1 MYSGQ
6 SNSERMR
13 DMFGE
18 KILDYWDD
26 IVRDLGKLVAIPS
39 VAVPTEGE
47 HPFGDPCAK
56 ALDTAV
62 ELAESYGLK
71 AKNVDYYAAHAEI
84 GEGEGNA
91 VVMAHLDVVPAGDGW
106 DSDPFTMVLTEDG
119 RAIGRGVAD
128 DKGAAVVALHCLRA
142 IKDAGVKGK
151 RKLRVIFG
159 SAEEIGMHDMPYY
172 FSKEQHPDMGFTPDA
187 GYGICHCEKGGLNF
201 QVKGAND
208 STLIKSFTAGTVPNA
223 VPSKAECQVVC
234 TAAEREKLAEA
245 AGHLGIA
252 VEVTPT
258 EGGAKLLA
266 KGKAAHA
273 AAPQT
278 GMNAASYLVELLY
291 EVFGG
296 ERLGSFFTFIHEK
309 IALTSDGSLLGVN
322 ISDEPSGPLTFNL
335 GIVRVTPED
344 CCLTV
349 DIRYPATKEGKWVSG
364 TIRKAVEEAGLEF
377 VQLSDAVPLY
387 LPKESRLVT
396 LLSGAYKDVTGEDC
410 DIFSMGGGTYARQMF
425 GKGVAFGPGFH
436 DDIPAHEHD
445 VNEQIN
451 LEKLKLH
458 AQICLEAMY
467 RMFTAD

>member
-1 MYSGQ
+1 
-6 SNSERMR
+6 
-13 DMFGE
+13 MFGE
-18 KILDYWDD
+18 RILDYWDD

-39 VAVPTEGE
+39 VAVRTEGD

-91 VVMAHLDVVPAGDGW
+91 VVMAHLDVVPAGEGW
-106 DSDPFTMVLTEDG
+106 DSDPFQMVLTEDG

-142 IKDAGVKGK
+142 IKDAGVKGR

-159 SAEEIGMHDMPYY
+159 SAEEIGMYDMPYY

-201 QVKGAND
+201 NVKAKND
-208 STLIKSFTAGTVPNA
+208 SPLIKSFAAGTVPNA
-223 VPSKAECQVVC
+223 VPSKAECRIVC
-234 TAAEREKLAEA
+234 TADEFDRLKSAAKESGIDIEA
-245 AGHLGIA
+245 AR
-252 VEVTPT
+252 T
-258 EGGAKLLA
+258 EDGAKLLA

-273 AAPQT
+273 AAPSL
-278 GMNAASYLVELLY
+278 GRNAASYLVELLH
-291 EVFGG
+291 EVFGP
-296 ERLGSFFTFIHEK
+296 ERLGSFFGFIHEK
-309 IALTSDGSLLGVN
+309 IGLASDGSPLGVN

-335 GIVRVTPED
+335 GIVNVNSESCT
-344 CCLTV
+344 LTV
-349 DIRYPATKEGKWVSG
+349 DIRYPATKEGKWVSD
-364 TIRKAVEEAGLEF
+364 TIRGQVEAAGLEF

-387 LPKESRLVT
+387 LPKESQLVS
-396 LLSGAYKDVTGEDC
+396 LLSGAYKDVTGEEC

-425 GKGVAFGPGFH
+425 GKGVAFGPGFK

-467 RMFTAD
+467 RMYTAG

>member
-1 MYSGQ
+1 
-6 SNSERMR
+6 
-13 DMFGE
+13 MFGE
-18 KILDYWDD
+18 RILDYWDD

-39 VAVPTEGE
+39 VAVRTEGE

-91 VVMAHLDVVPAGDGW
+91 VVMAHLDVVPAGEGW
-106 DSDPFTMVLTEDG
+106 DSDPFQMVLTEDG

-142 IKDAGVKGK
+142 INDAGVKGK

-159 SAEEIGMHDMPYY
+159 SAEEIGMYDMPYY

-201 QVKGAND
+201 NVKAKND
-208 STLIKSFTAGTVPNA
+208 SPLIKSFAAGTVPNA
-223 VPSKAECQVVC
+223 VPSKAECRIVC
-234 TAAEREKLAEA
+234 TADEFDRLKSAAKESGIEIEA
-245 AGHLGIA
+245 AR
-252 VEVTPT
+252 T
-258 EGGAKLLA
+258 EDGAKLLA

-273 AAPQT
+273 AAPSL
-278 GMNAASYLVELLY
+278 GRNAASYLVELLH
-291 EVFGG
+291 EVFGP
-296 ERLGSFFTFIHEK
+296 ERLGSFFGFIHEK
-309 IALTSDGSLLGVN
+309 IGLASDGSPLGVD

-335 GIVRVTPED
+335 GIVNVNSESCT
-344 CCLTV
+344 LTV
-349 DIRYPATKEGKWVSG
+349 DIRYPATKEGKWVSD
-364 TIRKAVEEAGLEF
+364 TIRGQVEAAGLEF

-387 LPKESRLVT
+387 LPKESQLVS
-396 LLSGAYKDVTGEDC
+396 LLSGAYKDVTGEEC

-425 GKGVAFGPGFH
+425 GKGVAFGPGFK

-467 RMFTAD
+467 RMYTAD

>member
-1 MYSGQ
+1 
-6 SNSERMR
+6 
-13 DMFGE
+13 MFGE
-18 KILDYWDD
+18 RILNYWDD

-39 VAVPTEGE
+39 VAVRTEGE

-91 VVMAHLDVVPAGDGW
+91 VVMAHLDVVPAGEGW
-106 DSDPFTMVLTEDG
+106 DSDPFQMVLTEDG

-142 IKDAGVKGK
+142 IKDAGVKGR

-159 SAEEIGMHDMPYY
+159 SAEEIGMYDMPYY

-201 QVKGAND
+201 NVKAKND
-208 STLIKSFTAGTVPNA
+208 SPLIKSFAAGTVPNA
-223 VPSKAECQVVC
+223 VPSKAECRIVC
-234 TAAEREKLAEA
+234 TADEFDRLKSA
-245 AGHLGIA
+245 AKESGIEI
-252 VEVTPT
+252 EVART
-258 EGGAKLLA
+258 EDGAKLLA

-273 AAPQT
+273 AAPSL
-278 GMNAASYLVELLY
+278 GRNAASYLVELLH
-291 EVFGG
+291 EVFGP
-296 ERLGSFFTFIHEK
+296 ERLGSFFGFIHEK
-309 IALTSDGSLLGVN
+309 IGLASDGSPLGVN

-335 GIVRVTPED
+335 GIVNVNSESCT
-344 CCLTV
+344 LTV
-349 DIRYPATKEGKWVSG
+349 DIRYPATKEGKWVSD
-364 TIRKAVEEAGLEF
+364 TIRGQVEAAGLEF

-387 LPKESRLVT
+387 LPKESQLVS
-396 LLSGAYKDVTGEDC
+396 LLSGAYKDVTGEEC

-425 GKGVAFGPGFH
+425 GKGVAFGPGFK

-467 RMFTAD
+467 RMYTAG

>member
-1 MYSGQ
+1 
-6 SNSERMR
+6 
-13 DMFGE
+13 MFGE

-26 IVRDLGKLVAIPS
+26 ILRDLAALVAIPS
-39 VAVPTEGE
+39 VAVRSSQGKPY
-47 HPFGDPCAK
+47 GDQCAK
-56 ALDTAV
+56 ALDKV
-62 ELAESYGLK
+62 LEMAEGYGLK
-71 AKNVDYYAAHAEI
+71 TKNVDYYAGHAEY

-91 VVMAHLDVVPAGDGW
+91 VVMAHLDVVPAGEGW
-106 DSDPFTMVLTEDG
+106 DSDPFQMVLTEDG

-142 IKDAGVKGK
+142 IKDAGVKGR

-159 SAEEIGMHDMPYY
+159 SAEEIGMYDMPYY

-201 QVKGAND
+201 NVKAKND
-208 STLIKSFTAGTVPNA
+208 SPLIKSFAAGTVPNA
-223 VPSKAECQVVC
+223 VPSKAECRIVC
-234 TAAEREKLAEA
+234 TADEFDRLKSAAKESGIEIEA
-245 AGHLGIA
+245 AR
-252 VEVTPT
+252 T
-258 EGGAKLLA
+258 EDGAKLLA

-273 AAPQT
+273 AAPSL
-278 GMNAASYLVELLY
+278 GRNAASYLVELLH
-291 EVFGG
+291 EVFGP
-296 ERLGSFFTFIHEK
+296 ERLGSFFGFIHEK
-309 IALTSDGSLLGVN
+309 IGLASDGSPLGVD

-335 GIVRVTPED
+335 GIVNATTES
-344 CCLTV
+344 CTLTV
-349 DIRYPATKEGKWVSG
+349 DIRYPATKEGKWVCD
-364 TIRKAVEEAGLEF
+364 TIRGQVEAAGLEF

-387 LPKESRLVT
+387 LPKESQLVS
-396 LLSGAYKDVTGEDC
+396 LLSGAYKDVTGEEC

-425 GKGVAFGPGFH
+425 GKGVAFGPGFK

-467 RMFTAD
+467 RMYTAG

>member
-1 MYSGQ
+1 
-6 SNSERMR
+6 
-13 DMFGE
+13 MFGE

-62 ELAESYGLK
+62 ELSESYGLK

-91 VVMAHLDVVPAGDGW
+91 VVMAHLDVVPAGEGW
-106 DSDPFTMVLTEDG
+106 DSDPFKMVLTEDG

-142 IKDAGVKGK
+142 INDAGVKGK

-201 QVKGAND
+201 NVKGKND
-208 STLIKSFTAGTVPNA
+208 SALIKSFSAGTVPNA
-223 VPSKAECQVVC
+223 VPSKAECRIVC
-234 TAAEREKLAEA
+234 TAGELDRLSA
-245 AGHLGIA
+245 AARDCGIP
-252 VEVTPT
+252 VEIAPT
-258 EGGAKLLA
+258 EDGAKLLA

-273 AAPQT
+273 AAPQS
-278 GMNAASYLVELLY
+278 GLNAASYLIELLH
-291 EVFGG
+291 EVFGA
-296 ERLGSFFTFIHEK
+296 ERLGRFFSFIHEK

-335 GIVRVTPED
+335 GIVKADSES

-349 DIRYPATKEGKWVSG
+349 DIRYPATKDGKWVSE
-364 TIRKAVEEAGLEF
+364 TIQKAVEAAGLEY

-387 LPKESRLVT
+387 LPKESQLVT

-410 DIFSMGGGTYARQMF
+410 DIFSMGGGTYAREMH
-425 GKGVAFGPGFH
+425 GRGVAFGPEFA
-436 DDIPAHEHD
+436 DDEPSHIHD
-445 VNEQIN
+445 VNEQ
-451 LEKLKLH
+451 LDLRRFKLH
-458 AQICLEAMY
+458 AQICL
-467 RMFTAD
+467 